1 MKTVGNFL
9 KDHRQNA
16 GLSLD
21 QIAGITKIRL
31 DYLEAIE
38 QDKFDRLPSA
48 AFVKG
53 FIRSYALAVKLD
65 PEKALAIFRRDFDQN
80 QLGRVVPRGMAKP
93 LNVGRGLWNPRTTT
107 ILSIVLII
115 AAFLIYGLWQ
125 IVSLVAAPNLEITS
139 PVEAAV
145 YLNGAINLSGKTQ
158 SDAAVYIN
166 EQPVVLSGD
175 GSFETTINLDPG
187 EHLLIFKAVLRN
199 GKQTEVTRRITIE
212 PPPNQ

>member
-1 MKTVGNFL
+1 MKTVGTFL
-9 KDHRQNA
+9 KDHRQSA

-21 QIAGITKIRL
+21 QIADITKIRL

-38 QDKFDRLPSA
+38 QDRFDQLPSA

-53 FIRSYALAVKLD
+53 FIRSYALAIKLD
-65 PEKALAIFRRDFDQN
+65 PEKALAVFRRDFDQN
-80 QLGRVVPRGMAKP
+80 QLGKVVPRGMAQP
-93 LNVGRGLWNPRTTT
+93 LNTGRGLWNPRTTT
-107 ILSIVLII
+107 ILSILVVIGI
-115 AAFLIYGLWQ
+115 FLVYGFWQ

-139 PVEAAV
+139 PVESAV
-145 YLNGAINLSGKTQ
+145 YLNGAISLSGKTQ

-166 EQPVVLSGD
+166 DQPVVLAGD

-212 PPPNQ
+212 PPANQ